1 MECIWAIVGA
11 AAVSMV
17 ATLGTSWFGH
27 WLRLSNDHALRLK
40 STTSAQE
47 FYRSCLALSL
57 DQWHTGSVNSL
68 MQQATLPR

>member
-17 ATLGTSWFGH
+17 ATLGTNWFGH

-47 FYRSCLALSL
+47 F
-57 DQWHTGSVNSL
+57 
-68 MQQATLPR
+68 